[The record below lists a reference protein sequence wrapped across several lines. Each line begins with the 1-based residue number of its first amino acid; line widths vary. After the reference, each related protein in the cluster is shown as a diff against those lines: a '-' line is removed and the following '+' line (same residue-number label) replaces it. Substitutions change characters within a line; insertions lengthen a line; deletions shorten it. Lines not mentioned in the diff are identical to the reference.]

1 MKKTHF
7 ILAAFCLLGSL
18 GLKAQTM
25 MKIHKK
31 GGVVL
36 QIPVSNIDSVT
47 HTINDIG
54 QLPTVKTLPIIHKGS
69 FFAACGGQVTNSG
82 SSNVW
87 SRGAVWSTSPNLVGE
102 TQNFRIGGDTGFFR
116 CNLSSLKANTTYYVR
131 AFATNKTGTA
141 FGEELIFTTYDSAI
155 VSNTGSGV
163 TFDGYNYKTIVL
175 GNGQEWMAENLR
187 TTIYANGDKIENVTA
202 ESNWSNL
209 TTGAW
214 AYYNNDSKYENPYG
228 KLYNAYAAVDPRNV
242 CPAGWHVP
250 IKYDWDKLLI
260 YLDKNDLFF
269 YGNKLKN
276 AGTQYWSSPN
286 QGATNETGFNGL
298 PGGARSNTGVF
309 SGIGN
314 TVDFWWGEKLR
325 NGQKYADIYSLNH
338 NKTDFYHSASEL
350 KKGHSVRCVK
360 D

>member
-1 MKKTHF
+1 
-7 ILAAFCLLGSL
+7 
-18 GLKAQTM
+18 M

-47 HTINDIG
+47 HTINDMG
-54 QLPTVKTLPIIHKGS
+54 QLPTVKTLPIFLKGS
-69 FFAACGGQVTNSG
+69 FFAYCGGQVTNSG

-102 TQNFRIGGDTGFFR
+102 TRVFTIKGDTGYFK
-116 CNLSSLKANTTYYVR
+116 CGLSMLKANTTYYVR
-131 AFATNKTGTA
+131 AFATNQTGTD
-141 FGEELIFTTYDSAI
+141 FGEELIFTTYDSTI
-155 VSNTGSGV
+155 VSNNGSGV
-163 TFDGYNYKTIVL
+163 SFDGYNYKTIVL
-175 GNGQEWMAENLR
+175 GNGQEWMTENLR

-202 ESNWSNL
+202 ESNWSKL

-214 AYYNNDSKYENPYG
+214 THYNNDSKYENPYG
-228 KLYNAYAAVDPRNV
+228 KLYNAYAAADPRNV

-250 IKYDWDKLLI
+250 TEIDWDKLTI
-260 YLDKNDLFF
+260 YLDKNDVILI
-269 YGNKLKN
+269 GNKLKN

-298 PGGARSNTGVF
+298 PGGARSTSGVF
-309 SGIGN
+309 SDIGN
-314 TVDFWWGEKLR
+314 TSYFWWGEKLET
-325 NGQKYADIYSLNH
+325 GQKYADFYTLRH
-338 NKTDFYHSASEL
+338 NKIDFYHSASDL
-350 KKGHSVRCVK
+350 NAGHSVRCVK